1 VDEWE
6 VMGMA
11 TMKQARIQR
20 RRALM
25 GMAARRGGSRP
36 RVAFAAYHLHG
47 GTFMHW
53 LLSVLVQTGE
63 VALFFI
69 VGGFLTLLTLM
80 LR

>member
-1 VDEWE
+1 
-6 VMGMA
+6 
-11 TMKQARIQR
+11 
-20 RRALM
+20 
-25 GMAARRGGSRP
+25 
-36 RVAFAAYHLHG
+36 
-47 GTFMHW
+47 MHW